1 MGRIDLRKFA
11 DVRHL
16 VRARLLS
23 SEFHDLE
30 KIVKEHIAADVWK
43 TYYLSLPAPDGFA
56 PWDITYS
63 LLEEWPGVTID
74 DLSDAAEENEV
85 GTQTMMKMSDVL
97 QAYLDAPPWD
107 DSPAMYVIT
116 TEGSYCGASAVLD
129 KTIQQK
135 LCEVFPDGCFILPSS
150 IHECLA
156 VSSDMDVHALAHMV
170 HEINRAEVAEI
181 DRLSDHVFS
190 LREGVISVAA

>member
-1 MGRIDLRKFA
+1 MFTINFQMLLRFKLSNSANQPVRYMFYLTGFLSGVRMIQFLRKETLQMGRIDLRKFD

-30 KIVKEHIAADVWK
+30 KIVKEHVAADVWK

-74 DLSDAAEENEV
+74 DLSVAAEENEV
-85 GTQTMMKMSDVL
+85 GTQTMMKMFEVL
-97 QAYLDAPPWD
+97 QAYLDTPPWD
-107 DSPAMYVIT
+107 GSPAMFGEISGDFWGT
-116 TEGSYCGASAVLD
+116 
-129 KTIQQK
+129 
-135 LCEVFPDGCFILPSS
+135 PDC
-150 IHECLA
+150 
-156 VSSDMDVHALAHMV
+156 
-170 HEINRAEVAEI
+170 
-181 DRLSDHVFS
+181 
-190 LREGVISVAA
+190 

>member
-1 MGRIDLRKFA
+1 MNRIDIRNFE
-11 DVRHL
+11 DIRHL
-16 VRARLLS
+16 IRARLLS

-74 DLSDAAEENEV
+74 DLSDPAEENEV

-107 DSPAMYVIT
+107 DSPALYVIT
-116 TEGSYCGASAVLD
+116 TEGSYCGASAVLNP
-129 KTIQQK
+129 KIQQK
-135 LCEVFPDGCFILPSS
+135 LSDIFGDCYILPSS
-150 IHECLA
+150 IHEVLI
-156 VSSDMDVHALAHMV
+156 VPSDMDVNTLAHMV
-170 HEINRAEVAEI
+170 HDINRAEVAEQ
-181 DRLSDHVFS
+181 DRLSDHVFRLS
-190 LREGVISVAA
+190 KGVISVAA

>member
-1 MGRIDLRKFA
+1 MYRIDMRKFD

-23 SEFHDLE
+23 SEFHDVE

-43 TYYLSLPAPDGFA
+43 TYYLALPAPDGFA
-56 PWDITYS
+56 SWDITYS
-63 LLEEWPGVTID
+63 LLEQWPDVTID
-74 DLSDAAEENEV
+74 DLSAASAENEA
-85 GTQTMMKMSDVL
+85 GTQTIMKMSEVL
-97 QAYLDAPPWD
+97 QAYLDTPPWD
-107 DSPAMYVIT
+107 DAPSMYVVT
-116 TEGSYCGASAVLD
+116 TKGSYCGASAVLD

-135 LCEVFPDGCFILPSS
+135 LGEVFPDGCLIILSS
-150 IHECLA
+150 IHESLA

-170 HEINRAEVAEI
+170 HEINRTEVAEV

>member
-1 MGRIDLRKFA
+1 MRQFDDI
-11 DVRHL
+11 RHL

-43 TYYLSLPAPDGFA
+43 TYYLALPAPDGCA

-63 LLEEWPGVTID
+63 LLEQWPYVTID
-74 DLSDAAEENEV
+74 DLSAASSENEA
-85 GTQTMMKMSDVL
+85 GTQTMMKMSEVL
-97 QAYLDAPPWD
+97 QVCLVTPPRD
-107 DSPAMYVIT
+107 DSPAMYVVT
-116 TEGSYCGASAVLD
+116 TKGKYCGATAMLD

-135 LCEVFPDGCFILPSS
+135 LGEVFPDGCFILPSS

>member
-1 MGRIDLRKFA
+1 MGTIDLRKFD

-74 DLSDAAEENEV
+74 NLSVAAEENEV
-85 GTQTMMKMSDVL
+85 GTQTMMKMSEVL
-97 QAYLDAPPWD
+97 QYHLFPAHPLMQTGFCYTFCRYLCTYKPFV
-107 DSPAMYVIT
+107 SRI
-116 TEGSYCGASAVLD
+116 
-129 KTIQQK
+129 
-135 LCEVFPDGCFILPSS
+135 
-150 IHECLA
+150 CLY
-156 VSSDMDVHALAHMV
+156 
-170 HEINRAEVAEI
+170 N
-181 DRLSDHVFS
+181 
-190 LREGVISVAA
+190 

>member
-1 MGRIDLRKFA
+1 MFRIDMRQF
-11 DVRHL
+11 DDIRHL

-43 TYYLSLPAPDGFA
+43 TYYLALPAPDGCA

-63 LLEEWPGVTID
+63 LLEQWPYVTID
-74 DLSDAAEENEV
+74 DLSAASSENEA
-85 GTQTMMKMSDVL
+85 GTQTMMKMSEVL
-97 QAYLDAPPWD
+97 QAYLDTPPRD
-107 DSPAMYVIT
+107 DSPAMYVVT
-116 TEGSYCGASAVLD
+116 TKGSYCGASAVLD

-135 LCEVFPDGCFILPSS
+135 LGEVFPDGCFILPSS

-181 DRLSDHVFS
+181 DRLSDHVFT